1 MATDAEPTPATRGT
15 QARRVVRRR
24 HEGALSTHS
33 LKVPG
38 YPYASALP
46 YCTDARGRIV
56 VLISHLAEHTH
67 NAQADGRAGFLV
79 AAFGASLQ
87 SEARVS
93 MLGDL
98 APTGDEATAARY
110 LRYQPEAADLLG
122 IGGFRFYCLEPLA
135 ARFIAG
141 FGSIHSVPGASYLA
155 PDLPIAAA
163 ETSILDH
170 MNADHA
176 HNLRDYCR
184 HVHGVDAQEA
194 IMVGIDCDGFDVR
207 AEARLLRFDFDSI
220 VADAEQA
227 RANLVAL
234 ARSSRA

>member
-1 MATDAEPTPATRGT
+1 MVTEPSAESRGA
-15 QARRVVRRR
+15 QARRVVRRWR
-24 HEGALSTHS
+24 EGALSTHS

-46 YCTDARGRIV
+46 YCTDTRGRVV

-93 MLGDL
+93 MVGDL
-98 APTGDEATAARY
+98 APTADEATAARY
-110 LRYQPEAADLLG
+110 LRYQPEAADLLD
-122 IGGFRFYCLEPLA
+122 IGGFRFYCIEPRA

-141 FGSIHSVPGASYLA
+141 FGSIHSITGPGYLA

-176 HNLRDYCR
+176 HNLIAYCR
-184 HVHGVDAQEA
+184 HVHGVKAQETT
-194 IMVGIDCDGFDVR
+194 MVGIDCDGFDVR
-207 AEARLLRFDFDSI
+207 ADAQLLRFDFDTI
-220 VADAEQA
+220 VTDAEQA
-227 RANLVAL
+227 RAKLVAL
-234 ARSSRA
+234 AKASRA